1 MNNNNNKRNLKGCAR
16 PRPTQECFPTMVK
29 GTDPPNVRFS
39 ITGLVLSIHF
49 EGLQCIVQAL

>member
-1 MNNNNNKRNLKGCAR
+1 MNNNNKRNLKGCAK
-16 PRPTQECFPTMVK
+16 PRPTQECFPTMVN

-39 ITGLVLSIHF
+39 ITDLVLSIHF